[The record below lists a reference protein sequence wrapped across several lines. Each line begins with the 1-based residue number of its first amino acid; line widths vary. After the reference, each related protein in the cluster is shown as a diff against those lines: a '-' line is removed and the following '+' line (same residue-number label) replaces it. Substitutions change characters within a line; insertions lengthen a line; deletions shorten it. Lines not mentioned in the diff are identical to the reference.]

1 MVLPEHP
8 LPDIRW
14 ISGGS
19 CGGKT
24 ICSKNIS
31 GRLGIKVYHADN
43 QRLIHHEKAD
53 VKLFPTLS
61 RKIKWPVFFNSEV
74 FEILNFWECLCF
86 ERMEMILEDLAEIN
100 STTPVIVEGVY
111 AYPELIKAV
120 TPNAPSVF
128 LFAERDFLKSCYY
141 GRESTLWM
149 EEPIAT
155 CDDPEKVKVEWMEKW
170 IPIDDDRKKRA
181 TSLGFPCLE
190 ASSKTDWRIYEAEIE
205 RLLMLRPHNTRP
217 HNTAIV

>member
-31 GRLGIKVYHADN
+31 RRLGIKVYHADDN
-43 QRLIHHEKAD
+43 RLTHHEKAD
-53 VKLFPTLS
+53 VELFPTLS
-61 RKIKWPVFFNSEV
+61 RKIKWPDFFNSEV
-74 FEILNFWECLCF
+74 IEILNFWECLCF

-100 STTPVIVEGVY
+100 STAPVIVEGVY
-111 AYPELIKAV
+111 AYPELLKAI

-128 LFAERDFLKSCYY
+128 LFAERDFLRSCYY

-149 EEPIAT
+149 EAPIAT
-155 CDDPEKVKVEWMEKW
+155 CDDPEKVKLEWMEKW

-190 ASSKTDWRIYEAEIE
+190 ASSKTDWRVYEAEIE
-205 RLLMLRPHNTRP
+205 RLLMLRPHY
-217 HNTAIV
+217 TAIV